1 MVEKMKPLTTTT
13 IGSFPLPPSSENFGR
28 SLETQVK
35 AGIDYPALPQLEDF
49 CAMFL
54 NDIAER
60 GRGIEK
66 RGESYLLTGPVEPP
80 REPAIVRELSLA
92 STILKGL
99 SFEGGIKVQVTGPF
113 TLSSIVKF
121 LDKAAMSY
129 PDIVESFADALAYI
143 LSSVAS
149 FERVE
154 VAFVDEPALYYALW
168 YGYDEGFAI
177 GVLNRTFKGLSR
189 GIERGLHVCGDV
201 RGLSRVT
208 LKLEVDILHHEFAGF
223 PKNFEAYSS
232 AELARADKLLG
243 IGAVTTKPSDSEI
256 KVESVQEVEELL
268 EKALRLY
275 GPRIVVAPD
284 CGFRG
289 LAEAVRCDE
298 AMSIVFQKLKSMVE
312 AVQKVKRKKGGI
324 DENA

>member
-1 MVEKMKPLTTTT
+1 MRQFTTTT
-13 IGSFPLPPSSENFGR
+13 IGSFPLSPSFENFRR
-28 SLETQVK
+28 SLEVQVR

-60 GRGIEK
+60 GKGIEK

-80 REPAIVRELSLA
+80 REPAIIRELTLA
-92 STILKGL
+92 LAVFKGL
-99 SFEGGIKVQVTGPF
+99 GFEGGIKVQVTGPF
-113 TLSSIVKF
+113 TLSSVVKF
-121 LDKAAMSY
+121 LDKSAMSY
-129 PDIVESFADALAYI
+129 PDVVESFADALAYI
-143 LSSVAS
+143 LSSIAS
-149 FERVE
+149 FEKVE

-168 YGYDEGFAI
+168 YGYDERFA
-177 GVLNRTFKGLSR
+177 VEALNRTFKGLGR

-208 LKLEVDILHHEFAGF
+208 LKLDADILHHEFAGF
-223 PKNFEAYSS
+223 PRNFEAYSL
-232 AELARADKLLG
+232 AELARANKLLG
-243 IGAVTTKPSDSEI
+243 IGAVTTRPLDSNI

-268 EKALRLY
+268 VKAMELY

-289 LAEAVRCDE
+289 LAELMKGDE
-298 AMSIVFQKLKSMVE
+298 AMNVVFKKLKSMVE
-312 AVQKVKRKKGGI
+312 AVQKIKR
-324 DENA
+324 ETEYR